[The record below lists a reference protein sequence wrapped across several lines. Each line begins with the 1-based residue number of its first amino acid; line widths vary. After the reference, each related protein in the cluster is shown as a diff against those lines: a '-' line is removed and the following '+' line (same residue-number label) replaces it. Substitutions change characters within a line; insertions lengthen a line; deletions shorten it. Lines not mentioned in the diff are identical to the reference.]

1 MEIYLFAQHLLAWS
15 ITIAVLGFIA
25 FPWAIVAYKIWH
37 GNKEIDEEMS
47 EELFAR
53 SWRMGWVLGLSAIVV
68 LFVDW
73 LIVEQAAVPAGPV
86 HVVFL
91 MVLIALAAGLMFF
104 FFYLEDFFQGLM
116 LAAIYLFLPTA
127 VFYVLWWLIGWN
139 PLFSFILSWL
149 TTPTA

>member
-1 MEIYLFAQHLLAWS
+1 MEIYLFAQHMLAWS
-15 ITIAVLGFIA
+15 ITIAVLGFVA

-37 GNKEIDEEMS
+37 GNKEIEEEMS
-47 EELFAR
+47 EELLVR
-53 SWRMGWVLGLSAIVV
+53 SWYMGWSLGVAAIVF

-73 LIVEQAAVPAGPV
+73 LIVEQAGVPAGPV
-86 HVVFL
+86 HVTFFIGILAV
-91 MVLIALAAGLMFF
+91 AAGLMLF

-116 LAAIYLFLPTA
+116 LAVIYLFLPTA